1 MADEKNS
8 VIVELHDLAITE
20 RKDDR
25 VGRVVKTS
33 SLKVGDLAKI
43 AVARRTDLNITTLES
58 SFELLVSVAVD
69 QVAIGAAVD
78 FGLAHVSLGVEGVF
92 IGDNDSWD
100 STKHSLKVVT
110 SPTSRMRAKVAK
122 VSANVRGMAS
132 SGLFVNSVTDVT
144 TGEVNTTLTP
154 GGAVNVTGSK
164 MRIAGDNPAC
174 GIMLTN
180 EATAAMIN
188 IPASS
193 MAVNDPSKIIFVAP
207 ATLAP
212 GDYKLSITTQYS
224 SSSNTLLKEP
234 RTYIFDYVLAV

>member
-33 SLKVGDLAKI
+33 SLNVGDLAKI

-110 SPTSRMRAKVAK
+110 SPTSRMRTKVAK

-144 TGEVNTTLTP
+144 TGEVNMTLTP

-164 MRIAGDNPAC
+164 MKVVGDDPTC
-174 GIMLTN
+174 GIMFTN
-180 EATAAMIN
+180 ETTAEVIN

-193 MAVNDPSKIIFVAP
+193 IAINNPSKITFVVP

-212 GDYKLSITTQYS
+212 GDYKMSITTQFS
-224 SSSNTLLKEP
+224 TSASLLKEP
-234 RTYIFDYVLAV
+234 RTYVFDYVLSV